1 MARENLGR
9 SFGWLWTAF
18 AASTAGTWLGFGAFP
33 LIAILVLDVGAAEVS
48 VLAAVGLLVGAVLA
62 VPLGPWVEA
71 HRKKPVMIVADVVR
85 CAALLTVPLTY
96 VLGVLTYTQLLA
108 VSIVSTASNIAF
120 AAASGAYLKQI
131 VRPDDLLVA
140 NGRFESTTWTA
151 TAVGP
156 TLGGGAISVLG
167 PVVTVIANA
176 TGFLLSALSIGMIRD
191 RERAAFREEAATFRA
206 ADVAEGWKFIIADP
220 RLRRLFWNT
229 VAVNALIMAT
239 EPLLAVLLLRDLGW
253 EAWQYGLA
261 FGLPCIGGFV
271 GARIA
276 PSLAA
281 RYGRRRVLVV
291 SGSLRAVWPVGL
303 ALTMPGTAGVV
314 LVVGVELA
322 LITCMGVFN
331 PLFATERLER
341 VPADRIGRV
350 MVAWNVT
357 GTAGI
362 AALTA
367 LGGLCAAVADAR
379 SAIGIAGA
387 LLLVTPFLLP
397 RKGTADP
404 RATAGASRCTSASGR
419 RAPGPAYR

>member
-9 SFGWLWTAF
+9 SFGWLWSAF

-33 LIAILVLDVGAAEVS
+33 LIAILVLDVGAAAVS
-48 VLAAVGLLVGAVLA
+48 VLAAAGLLVGAVLA

-85 CAALLTVPLTY
+85 FAALLTIPVTY
-96 VLGVLTYTQLLA
+96 MLGMLTYTQLLV
-108 VSIVSTASNIAF
+108 VSVVSTASNIAF

-131 VRPDDLLVA
+131 VRPDQLLVA

-156 TLGGGAISVLG
+156 TVGGGAISVLG

-176 TGFLLSALSIGMIRD
+176 TGFLLSALSIGMIRE
-191 RERAAFREEAATFRA
+191 REPEPIREKASAFRTT
-206 ADVAEGWKFIIADP
+206 DVVEGWRFINADR
-220 RLRRLFWNT
+220 RLRPLFWNT

-276 PSLAA
+276 PRLEAQ
-281 RYGRRRVLVV
+281 YGRRRVLGV
-291 SGSLRAVWPVGL
+291 SGALRAVWPVGL
-303 ALTMPGTAGVV
+303 ILVMPGPAGVV
-314 LVVGVELA
+314 LVIVVELA

-331 PLFATERLER
+331 PLFATERLQR
-341 VPADRIGRV
+341 VPAERIGRV

-357 GTAGI
+357 GTGAI
-362 AALTA
+362 AVLTA
-367 LGGLCAAVADAR
+367 LWGMLAVITDAR
-379 SAIGIAGA
+379 IAIGIAGV
-387 LLLVTPFLLP
+387 LLLATPFLLS
-397 RKGTADP
+397 RKDTSEPALPLPSEG
-404 RATAGASRCTSASGR
+404 GAISVPLQRHR
-419 RAPGPAYR
+419 KVP

>member
-1 MARENLGR
+1 MAQRNLGR

-18 AASTAGTWLGFGAFP
+18 AASTAGAWLGFGAFP
-33 LIAILVLDVGAAEVS
+33 LIAILVLDGGAVGVS

-62 VPLGPWVEA
+62 APLGPWVEA

-85 CAALLTVPLTY
+85 CAALLTIPLAYALGMLTY
-96 VLGVLTYTQLLA
+96 AQLLA
-108 VSIVSTASNIAF
+108 VSIVGTASNIAF

-156 TLGGGAISVLG
+156 ALGGGAISVLG

-176 TGFLLSALSIGMIRD
+176 AGFLLSAASIGMIRD
-191 RERAAFREEAATFRA
+191 PERVASREKAATFRL
-206 ADVAEGWKFIIADP
+206 ADVTEGWKFIGDDP

-229 VAVNALIMAT
+229 VVVNALIMAT
-239 EPLLAVLLLRDLGW
+239 EPLLAVLLLRDMGW
-253 EAWQYGLA
+253 EAWQYGIA

-276 PSLAA
+276 PGLAA
-281 RYGRRRVLVV
+281 RYGRRRVLVA
-291 SGSLRAVWPVGL
+291 SGALRAVWPVGL
-303 ALTMPGTAGVV
+303 VLTMPGTAGVV
-314 LVVGVELA
+314 LVIGVELA

-357 GTAGI
+357 GTGVI
-362 AALTA
+362 ATLTA
-367 LGGLCAAVADAR
+367 LWGLCAAVTGAR
-379 SAIGIAGA
+379 SAIGIAGV

-397 RKGTADP
+397 RKKHGENGVADTDRQEP
-404 RATAGASRCTSASGR
+404 VASA
-419 RAPGPAYR
+419 